1 MLKNGIIAIVLFL
14 TASLSLAVDGS
25 LNRYSQ
31 GYRLGVLSKCVKK
44 KSPFDP
50 TGLTK
55 TFTCQLHMG
64 RESSSTRVKG
74 KAESAVSSDRSGYR
88 NPWTFNAS
96 ANDDIISKVE
106 AQFSKPVVVEYNE
119 YRNKFLAGVSPLR
132 QTNYD
137 MQDIYVIDPQ
147 LPSQASMEVPVR
159 GFLTK
164 SHGVRFGRIVKAS
177 EKGDLIDS
185 FELII
190 QVGTG
195 GSTFY
200 TMSITQNQ
208 RALYDYAVEV
218 LKSGKTAKIYYF
230 QDSIELLN
238 DTNFTI
244 YKIELAEDPWKNF
257 N

>member
-1 MLKNGIIAIVLFL
+1 MLKSGFIAIVLIL
-14 TASLSLAVDGS
+14 TASTAFSVDGS
-25 LNRYSQ
+25 LNKYSQ

-44 KSPFDP
+44 QSPLDP

-64 RESSSTRVKG
+64 RESSSTKIYG
-74 KAESAVSSDRSGYR
+74 KAESAATTDHSGYK

-96 ANDDIISKVE
+96 ANDQVISQVE
-106 AQFSKPVVVEYNE
+106 EHFSKPVVVEYNE
-119 YRNKFLAGVSPLR
+119 YRNKLVAGVNPLR

-137 MQDIYVIDPQ
+137 MQDVYVIDPK
-147 LPSQASMEVPVR
+147 LPSQPSMEVPVR

-177 EKGDLIDS
+177 EKGDFIDS

-200 TMSITQNQ
+200 TMSITQTQ
-208 RALYDYAVEV
+208 RDLYDYAVEV
-218 LKSGKTAKIYYF
+218 LKSGKTAKVYYF

-238 DTNFTI
+238 DTNYTI
-244 YKIELAEDPWKNF
+244 YKIELAEDPWKAF
-257 N
+257 D